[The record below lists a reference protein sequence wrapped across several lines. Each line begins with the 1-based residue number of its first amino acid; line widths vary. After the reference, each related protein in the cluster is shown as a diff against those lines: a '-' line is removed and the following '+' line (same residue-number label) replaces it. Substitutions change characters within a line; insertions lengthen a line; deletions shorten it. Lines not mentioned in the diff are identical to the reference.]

1 MQLLCCKKATIY
13 IYSWLESGGGLGM
26 RLEPSHF
33 PGSAALRI
41 HFFLCQRAKGG
52 HVSYYRE
59 ATAPSIPMPGQNY
72 GYEEDEERV
81 LKPQLL
87 PPRDTT
93 MGPAYYNVTHVR
105 DRVSVCI
112 RECVCV

>member
-1 MQLLCCKKATIY
+1 M
-13 IYSWLESGGGLGM
+13 
-26 RLEPSHF
+26 
-33 PGSAALRI
+33 
-41 HFFLCQRAKGG
+41 
-52 HVSYYRE
+52 SYYRE

-105 DRVSVCI
+105 DRVCVYKRMCVCLSMCVVCI
-112 RECVCV
+112 LCVVVQVMCVLWLSRCVCVCVCVCVYVCVCFGREIGH